1 MGALHSSVVR
11 SASEGVSTQARLEAI
26 TDLARDRRLVTH
38 ELHIQ
43 NAYYGHATVLKTFA
57 GIPQRRSLK
66 VAIEHAVAVVSEVW
80 TVDAET
86 AMPMF
91 LCASEERARTYSA
104 LFPGTEAV
112 AVGPMIEYADTL
124 RDPNPVGGR
133 LVAFPAH
140 STHHIK
146 AQWDPTFFVNQLLD
160 ERNRWGEVVV
170 CLYWRDILAG
180 LNEPFEAAGFRCVT
194 AGHMYDTAFLPR
206 LRTIIESAEAVIT
219 NEVGSHVLYS
229 VYLQRPARIVPEDI
243 DYVAAPEVLERD
255 GATPQHWQGETIR
268 TIRELFEHDT
278 YALTQQQTDF
288 VGALTG
294 RSSRRSRTD
303 MKEILT
309 RAEEQYRDQHPRW
322 QRTHRWV
329 RAEVRRELVRLTELS
344 SRVLGR

>member
-1 MGALHSSVVR
+1 MTTRPQL
-11 SASEGVSTQARLEAI
+11 EGI
-26 TDLARDRRLVTH
+26 TDLARDRRLITR
-38 ELHIQ
+38 ELQVQ

-57 GIPQRRSLK
+57 GIPQWRPLK
-66 VAIEHAVAVVSEVW
+66 VAIEHGVAVVPQVW
-80 TVDAET
+80 TVDAKT
-86 AMPMF
+86 AMPVF
-91 LCASEERARTYSA
+91 LCASEERARAYSA

-112 AVGPMIEYADTL
+112 AIGPMIEYAAPL
-124 RDPNPVGGR
+124 GDPSPAGGR

-140 STHHIK
+140 STHHIV
-146 AQWDPTFFVNQLLD
+146 ARWDPTVFVSQLLH
-160 ERNRWGEVVV
+160 ERSRWDEVVV

-180 LNEPFEAAGFRCVT
+180 RQQPFEAAGFRCVT
-194 AGHMYDTAFLPR
+194 AGHMYDSAFLPR

-229 VYLQRPARIVPEDI
+229 VYLQRPVRIVPQDV

-278 YALTQQQTDF
+278 YTLTQQQADF
-288 VGALTG
+288 VGVLTG
-294 RSSRRSRTD
+294 RSSRRSRTE

-309 RAEEQYRDQHPRW
+309 RAEDRYREQHMRW

-329 RAEVRRELVRLTELS
+329 RAEVRRELVRLAEMN